1 MISDALA
8 ARLAA
13 LRAKYV
19 RTFEAEA
26 SALEEDVASLGS
38 SDPDAAE
45 RIRRR
50 AHRLAG
56 TAGSYSFEEV
66 HRAAAVV
73 EALAMQGAPQADWV
87 RGAEALARALRAS
100 ASA

>member
-1 MISDALA
+1 MISDALI

-19 RTFEAEA
+19 QTFEAEA
-26 SALEEDVASLGS
+26 SALDGDIDSLQ
-38 SDPDAAE
+38 SDAEARE

-56 TAGSYSFEEV
+56 TAGSYSLLEV
-66 HRAAAVV
+66 QEKADAV
-73 EALAMQGAPQADWV
+73 EALAASGASHADLT
-87 RGAEALARALRAS
+87 RAARALATALRDDFS
-100 ASA
+100 A

>member
-1 MISDALA
+1 MISDALE

-19 RTFEAEA
+19 RTFEGEA
-26 SALEEDVASLGS
+26 SALDQDIGALGS
-38 SDPDAAE
+38 GDPDAAE

-56 TAGSYSFEEV
+56 TAGSYSLGDVQREAE
-66 HRAAAVV
+66 AV
-73 EALAMQGAPQADWV
+73 EALANEGAADADLV
-87 RGAEALARALRAS
+87 GGTHALVAALRSS
-100 ASA
+100 AGE